1 MMAKSYTLKYRG
13 YWRESK
19 IEGIPAES
27 GVYTVYACRYNA
39 VEKTVSISK
48 LIYIGE
54 SSNVRDRIRDHEK
67 RPAWRRHLSDGQQLC
82 FNFAAINIDRNR
94 VEAALINHHKPPEN
108 SEYVNRFPY
117 PRTTVSTSGRSTLLV
132 AHFTVYTSPQR
143 AFA

>member
-1 MMAKSYTLKYRG
+1 MTAKSYTLKYDG
-13 YWRESK
+13 CWREPN
-19 IEGIPAES
+19 IHGIPAES

-39 VEKTVSISK
+39 VDKSVSISK
-48 LIYIGE
+48 LIYMGE

-67 RPAWRRHLSDGQQLC
+67 RTAWRLHLCDGQQLC

-117 PRTTVSTSGRSTLLV
+117 PRTTVSTFGQRALLD
-132 AHFTVYTSPQR
+132 AHLTVHTSPQR